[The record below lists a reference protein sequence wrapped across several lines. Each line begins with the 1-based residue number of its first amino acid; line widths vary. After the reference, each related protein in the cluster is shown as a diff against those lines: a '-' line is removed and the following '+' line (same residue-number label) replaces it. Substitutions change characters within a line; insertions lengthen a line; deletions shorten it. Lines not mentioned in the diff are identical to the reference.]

1 MKPAAVLDIGSSKVV
16 CLCGSMAD
24 GDGIVVHGAG
34 VCTYEGYRD
43 GAFIDKQSLHNAVVE
58 ALQKAEQESR
68 IRIRDVALTVPA
80 AFSDLLLTDATLS
93 LGKPRKTEAADIDRL
108 IALSLEKCKKKPGYT
123 LMHSTPVFFL
133 VDGVS
138 STEVPEGI
146 TTDEISA
153 LISHMFVQEAY
164 IRTVQESLD
173 DMGVEISMC
182 VSAQLGESVMLI
194 PEKERVRPAVLIDVG
209 YHQTEISVVE
219 NTALTAISTL
229 PIGGYQFASD
239 LSFGLD
245 VPMDAAEQAKRR
257 YVFSLDLQEKAKCC
271 APQPGAK
278 GVPVRYLLYN
288 RGPGHGAGR
297 NAPAGDGKYGRESGC
312 TAGGICFWRRAAD
325 DAGRTG
331 FYAQGAEF
339 APEAGYA
346 LDAQALLAQLLQR
359 FWGAGLCPQGQPAP
373 GGYDRKRQRRETG
386 FAVKENKRVLHE
398 IKGD

>member
-34 VCTYEGYRD
+34 VCAYEGYRD

-93 LGKPRKTEAADIDRL
+93 LGKLRKTEAADIDRL

-209 YHQTEISVVE
+209 YYQTEISVVE

-257 YVFSLDLQEKAKCC
+257 YVFSLDLQEKSEVLRTAAGSKKVSRS
-271 APQPGAK
+271 AISYIIEARATELAGMLRREMENM
-278 GVPVRYLLYN
+278 GVNLDARPAVYVSGGGLLMM
-288 RGPGHGAGR
+288 RGGLDFMRKALNLPLKRDMPWTPRLSSPNYCSAFG
-297 NAPAGDGKYGRESGC
+297 
-312 TAGGICFWRRAAD
+312 
-325 DAGRTG
+325 
-331 FYAQGAEF
+331 
-339 APEAGYA
+339 A
-346 LDAQALLAQLLQR
+346 LDFVLKANRPQEDTTASGSEEKLGSLL
-359 FWGAGLCPQGQPAP
+359 
-373 GGYDRKRQRRETG
+373 KKI
-386 FAVKENKRVLHE
+386 KEFFMK
-398 IKGD
+398 

>member
-209 YHQTEISVVE
+209 YYQTEISVVE

-257 YVFSLDLQEKAKCC
+257 YVFSLDLQEKSEVLRTAAGSKKVSRS
-271 APQPGAK
+271 AISYIIEARATELAGMLRREMENM
-278 GVPVRYLLYN
+278 GVNLDARPAVYVSGGGLLMM
-288 RGPGHGAGR
+288 RGGLDFMRKALNLPLKRDMPWTPRLSSPNYCSAFG
-297 NAPAGDGKYGRESGC
+297 
-312 TAGGICFWRRAAD
+312 
-325 DAGRTG
+325 
-331 FYAQGAEF
+331 
-339 APEAGYA
+339 A
-346 LDAQALLAQLLQR
+346 LDFVLKANRPQEDTTVSGSEEKLGSLL
-359 FWGAGLCPQGQPAP
+359 
-373 GGYDRKRQRRETG
+373 KKI
-386 FAVKENKRVLHE
+386 KEFFMK
-398 IKGD
+398 

>member
-34 VCTYEGYRD
+34 VCTYGGYRD

-257 YVFSLDLQEKAKCC
+257 YVFSLDLQEKSEVLRTAAGSKKVSRS
-271 APQPGAK
+271 AISYIIEARATELAGMLRREMENM
-278 GVPVRYLLYN
+278 GVNLDARPAVYVSGGGLLMM
-288 RGPGHGAGR
+288 RGGLDFMRKALNLPLKRDMPWTPRLSSPNYCSAFG
-297 NAPAGDGKYGRESGC
+297 
-312 TAGGICFWRRAAD
+312 
-325 DAGRTG
+325 
-331 FYAQGAEF
+331 
-339 APEAGYA
+339 A
-346 LDAQALLAQLLQR
+346 LDFVLKANRPQEDTTASGSEEKLGSLL
-359 FWGAGLCPQGQPAP
+359 
-373 GGYDRKRQRRETG
+373 KKI
-386 FAVKENKRVLHE
+386 KEFFMK
-398 IKGD
+398 

>member
-43 GAFIDKQSLHNAVVE
+43 GVFIDKQSLHNAVVE

-93 LGKPRKTEAADIDRL
+93 LGKPRKTEAADIDWL

-257 YVFSLDLQEKAKCC
+257 YVFSLDLQEKSEVLRTAAGSKKVSRS
-271 APQPGAK
+271 AISYIIEARATELAGMLRREMENM
-278 GVPVRYLLYN
+278 GVNLDARPAVYVSGGGLLMM
-288 RGPGHGAGR
+288 RGGLDFMRKALNLPLKRDMPWTPRLSSPNYCSAFG
-297 NAPAGDGKYGRESGC
+297 
-312 TAGGICFWRRAAD
+312 
-325 DAGRTG
+325 
-331 FYAQGAEF
+331 
-339 APEAGYA
+339 A
-346 LDAQALLAQLLQR
+346 LDFVLKANRPQEDTTASGSEEKLGSLL
-359 FWGAGLCPQGQPAP
+359 
-373 GGYDRKRQRRETG
+373 KKI
-386 FAVKENKRVLHE
+386 KEFFMK
-398 IKGD
+398 

>member
-209 YHQTEISVVE
+209 YYQTEISVVE

-257 YVFSLDLQEKAKCC
+257 YVFSLDLQEKSEMLRTAAGSKKVSRS
-271 APQPGAK
+271 AISYIIEARATELAGMLRREMENM
-278 GVPVRYLLYN
+278 GVNLDARPAVYVSGGGLLMM
-288 RGPGHGAGR
+288 RGGLDFMRKALNLPLKRDMPWTPRLSSPNYCSAFG
-297 NAPAGDGKYGRESGC
+297 
-312 TAGGICFWRRAAD
+312 
-325 DAGRTG
+325 
-331 FYAQGAEF
+331 
-339 APEAGYA
+339 A
-346 LDAQALLAQLLQR
+346 LDFVLKANRPQEDTTASGSEEKLGSLL
-359 FWGAGLCPQGQPAP
+359 
-373 GGYDRKRQRRETG
+373 KKI
-386 FAVKENKRVLHE
+386 KEFFMK
-398 IKGD
+398 

>member
-24 GDGIVVHGAG
+24 GDGIVVHGAD

-43 GAFIDKQSLHNAVVE
+43 GVFIDKQSLHNAVVE

-257 YVFSLDLQEKAKCC
+257 YVFSLDLQEKSEVLRTAAGSKKVSRS
-271 APQPGAK
+271 AISYIIEARATELAGMLRREMENM
-278 GVPVRYLLYN
+278 GVNLDARPAVYVSGGGLLMM
-288 RGPGHGAGR
+288 RGGLDFMRKALNLPLKRDMPWTPRLSSPNYCSAFG
-297 NAPAGDGKYGRESGC
+297 
-312 TAGGICFWRRAAD
+312 
-325 DAGRTG
+325 
-331 FYAQGAEF
+331 
-339 APEAGYA
+339 A
-346 LDAQALLAQLLQR
+346 LDFVLKANRPQEDTTASGSEEKLGSLL
-359 FWGAGLCPQGQPAP
+359 
-373 GGYDRKRQRRETG
+373 KKI
-386 FAVKENKRVLHE
+386 KEFFMK
-398 IKGD
+398 

>member
-153 LISHMFVQEAY
+153 LISHMFVQEVY

-257 YVFSLDLQEKAKCC
+257 YVFSLDLQEKSEVLRTAAGSKKVSRS
-271 APQPGAK
+271 AISYIIEARATELAGMLRREMENM
-278 GVPVRYLLYN
+278 GVNLDARPAVYVSGGGLLMM
-288 RGPGHGAGR
+288 RGGLDFMRKALNLPLKRDMPWTPRLSSPNYCSAFG
-297 NAPAGDGKYGRESGC
+297 
-312 TAGGICFWRRAAD
+312 
-325 DAGRTG
+325 
-331 FYAQGAEF
+331 
-339 APEAGYA
+339 A
-346 LDAQALLAQLLQR
+346 LDFVLKANRPQEDTTASGSEEKLGSLL
-359 FWGAGLCPQGQPAP
+359 
-373 GGYDRKRQRRETG
+373 KKI
-386 FAVKENKRVLHE
+386 KEFFMK
-398 IKGD
+398 

>member
-43 GAFIDKQSLHNAVVE
+43 GVFIDKQSLHNAVVE

-209 YHQTEISVVE
+209 YYQTEISVVE

-257 YVFSLDLQEKAKCC
+257 YVFSLDLQEKSEVLRTAAGSKKVSRS
-271 APQPGAK
+271 AISYIIEARATELAGMLRREMENM
-278 GVPVRYLLYN
+278 GVNLDARPAVYVSGGGLLMM
-288 RGPGHGAGR
+288 RGGLDFMRKALNLPLKRDMPWTPRLSSPNYCSAFG
-297 NAPAGDGKYGRESGC
+297 
-312 TAGGICFWRRAAD
+312 
-325 DAGRTG
+325 
-331 FYAQGAEF
+331 
-339 APEAGYA
+339 A
-346 LDAQALLAQLLQR
+346 LDFVLKANRPQEDTTASGSEEKLGSLL
-359 FWGAGLCPQGQPAP
+359 
-373 GGYDRKRQRRETG
+373 KKI
-386 FAVKENKRVLHE
+386 KEFFMK
-398 IKGD
+398 

>member
-34 VCTYEGYRD
+34 VCAYEGYRD

-209 YHQTEISVVE
+209 YYQTEISVVE

-257 YVFSLDLQEKAKCC
+257 YVFSLDLQEKSEVLRTAAGSKKVSRS
-271 APQPGAK
+271 AISYIIEARATELAGMLRREMENM
-278 GVPVRYLLYN
+278 GVNLDARPAVYVSGGGLLMM
-288 RGPGHGAGR
+288 RGGLDFMRKALNLPLKRDMPWTPRLSSPNYCSAFG
-297 NAPAGDGKYGRESGC
+297 
-312 TAGGICFWRRAAD
+312 
-325 DAGRTG
+325 
-331 FYAQGAEF
+331 
-339 APEAGYA
+339 A
-346 LDAQALLAQLLQR
+346 LDFVLKANRPQEDTTASGSEEKLGSLL
-359 FWGAGLCPQGQPAP
+359 
-373 GGYDRKRQRRETG
+373 KKI
-386 FAVKENKRVLHE
+386 KEFFMK
-398 IKGD
+398 

>member
-93 LGKPRKTEAADIDRL
+93 FGRPRKTEAADIDRL

-209 YHQTEISVVE
+209 YYQTEISVVE

-257 YVFSLDLQEKAKCC
+257 YVFSLDLQEKSEVLRTAAGSKKVSRS
-271 APQPGAK
+271 AISYIIEARATELAGMLRREMENM
-278 GVPVRYLLYN
+278 GVNLDARPAVYVSGGGLLMM
-288 RGPGHGAGR
+288 RGGLDFMRKALNLPLKRDMPWTPRLSSPNYCSAFG
-297 NAPAGDGKYGRESGC
+297 
-312 TAGGICFWRRAAD
+312 
-325 DAGRTG
+325 
-331 FYAQGAEF
+331 
-339 APEAGYA
+339 A
-346 LDAQALLAQLLQR
+346 LDFVLKANRPQEDTTASGSEEKLGSLL
-359 FWGAGLCPQGQPAP
+359 
-373 GGYDRKRQRRETG
+373 KKI
-386 FAVKENKRVLHE
+386 KEFFMK
-398 IKGD
+398 

>member
-182 VSAQLGESVMLI
+182 VSSQLGESVMLI

-257 YVFSLDLQEKAKCC
+257 YVFSLDLQEKSEVLRTAAGSKKVSRS
-271 APQPGAK
+271 AISYIIEARATELAGMLRREMENM
-278 GVPVRYLLYN
+278 GVNLDARPAVYVSGGGLLMM
-288 RGPGHGAGR
+288 RGGLDFMRKALNLPLKRDMPWTPRLSSPNYCSAFG
-297 NAPAGDGKYGRESGC
+297 
-312 TAGGICFWRRAAD
+312 
-325 DAGRTG
+325 
-331 FYAQGAEF
+331 
-339 APEAGYA
+339 A
-346 LDAQALLAQLLQR
+346 LDFVLKANRPQEDTTASGSEEKLGSLL
-359 FWGAGLCPQGQPAP
+359 
-373 GGYDRKRQRRETG
+373 KKI
-386 FAVKENKRVLHE
+386 KEFFMK
-398 IKGD
+398 

>member
-34 VCTYEGYRD
+34 VCAYEGYRD
-43 GAFIDKQSLHNAVVE
+43 GTFIDKQSLHNAVVE

-209 YHQTEISVVE
+209 YYQTEISVVE

-257 YVFSLDLQEKAKCC
+257 YVFSLDLQEKSEVLRTAAGSKKVSRS
-271 APQPGAK
+271 AISYIIEARATELAGMLRREMENM
-278 GVPVRYLLYN
+278 GVNLDARPAVYVSGGGLLMM
-288 RGPGHGAGR
+288 RGGLDFMRKALNLPLKRDMPWTPRLSSPNYCSAFG
-297 NAPAGDGKYGRESGC
+297 
-312 TAGGICFWRRAAD
+312 
-325 DAGRTG
+325 
-331 FYAQGAEF
+331 
-339 APEAGYA
+339 A
-346 LDAQALLAQLLQR
+346 LDFVLKANRPQEDTTASGSEEKLGSLL
-359 FWGAGLCPQGQPAP
+359 
-373 GGYDRKRQRRETG
+373 KKI
-386 FAVKENKRVLHE
+386 KEFFMK
-398 IKGD
+398 

>member
-34 VCTYEGYRD
+34 VCAYEGYRD

-257 YVFSLDLQEKAKCC
+257 YVFSLDLQEKSEVLRTAAGSKKVSRS
-271 APQPGAK
+271 AISYIIKARATELAGMLRREMENM
-278 GVPVRYLLYN
+278 GVNLDARPAVYVSGGGLLMM
-288 RGPGHGAGR
+288 RGGLDFMRKALNLPLKRDMPWTPRLSSPNYCSAFG
-297 NAPAGDGKYGRESGC
+297 
-312 TAGGICFWRRAAD
+312 
-325 DAGRTG
+325 
-331 FYAQGAEF
+331 
-339 APEAGYA
+339 A
-346 LDAQALLAQLLQR
+346 LDFVLKANRPQEDTTASGSEEKLGSLL
-359 FWGAGLCPQGQPAP
+359 
-373 GGYDRKRQRRETG
+373 KKI
-386 FAVKENKRVLHE
+386 KEFFMK
-398 IKGD
+398 

>member
-80 AFSDLLLTDATLS
+80 AFSDLFLTDATLS

-257 YVFSLDLQEKAKCC
+257 YVFSLDLQEKSEVLRTAAGSKKVSRS
-271 APQPGAK
+271 AISYIIEARATELAGMLRREMENM
-278 GVPVRYLLYN
+278 GVNLDARPAVYVSGGGLLMM
-288 RGPGHGAGR
+288 RGGLDFMRKALNLPLKRDMPWTPRLSSPNYCSAFG
-297 NAPAGDGKYGRESGC
+297 
-312 TAGGICFWRRAAD
+312 
-325 DAGRTG
+325 
-331 FYAQGAEF
+331 
-339 APEAGYA
+339 A
-346 LDAQALLAQLLQR
+346 LDFVLKANRPQEDTTASGSEEKLGSLL
-359 FWGAGLCPQGQPAP
+359 
-373 GGYDRKRQRRETG
+373 KKI
-386 FAVKENKRVLHE
+386 KEFFMK
-398 IKGD
+398 

>member
-257 YVFSLDLQEKAKCC
+257 YVFSLDLQEKSEVLRTATGSKKVSRS
-271 APQPGAK
+271 AISYIIEARATELAGMLRREMENM
-278 GVPVRYLLYN
+278 GVNLDARPAVYVSGGGLLMM
-288 RGPGHGAGR
+288 RGGLDFMRKALNLPLKRDMPWTPRLSSPNYCSAFG
-297 NAPAGDGKYGRESGC
+297 
-312 TAGGICFWRRAAD
+312 
-325 DAGRTG
+325 
-331 FYAQGAEF
+331 
-339 APEAGYA
+339 A
-346 LDAQALLAQLLQR
+346 LDFVLKANRPQEDTTASGSEEKLGSLL
-359 FWGAGLCPQGQPAP
+359 
-373 GGYDRKRQRRETG
+373 KKI
-386 FAVKENKRVLHE
+386 KEFFMK
-398 IKGD
+398 

>member
-108 IALSLEKCKKKPGYT
+108 IALSLEKCKKKSGYT

-257 YVFSLDLQEKAKCC
+257 YVFSLDLQEKSEVLRTAAGSKKVSRS
-271 APQPGAK
+271 AISYIIEARATELAGMLRREMENM
-278 GVPVRYLLYN
+278 GVNLDARPAVYVSGGGLLMM
-288 RGPGHGAGR
+288 RGGLDFMRKALNLPLKRDMPWTPRLSSPNYCSAFG
-297 NAPAGDGKYGRESGC
+297 
-312 TAGGICFWRRAAD
+312 
-325 DAGRTG
+325 
-331 FYAQGAEF
+331 
-339 APEAGYA
+339 A
-346 LDAQALLAQLLQR
+346 LDFVLKANRPQEDTTASGSEEKLGSLL
-359 FWGAGLCPQGQPAP
+359 
-373 GGYDRKRQRRETG
+373 KKI
-386 FAVKENKRVLHE
+386 KEFFMK
-398 IKGD
+398 

>member
-43 GAFIDKQSLHNAVVE
+43 GVFIDKQSLHNAVVE

-209 YHQTEISVVE
+209 YHKTEISVVE

-257 YVFSLDLQEKAKCC
+257 YVFSLDLQEKSEVLRTAAGSKKVSRS
-271 APQPGAK
+271 AISYIIEARATELAGMLRREMENM
-278 GVPVRYLLYN
+278 GVNLDARPAVYVSGGGLLMM
-288 RGPGHGAGR
+288 RGGLDFMRKALNLPLKRDMPWTPRLSSPNYCSAFG
-297 NAPAGDGKYGRESGC
+297 
-312 TAGGICFWRRAAD
+312 
-325 DAGRTG
+325 
-331 FYAQGAEF
+331 
-339 APEAGYA
+339 A
-346 LDAQALLAQLLQR
+346 LDFVLKANRPQEDTTASGSEEKLGSLL
-359 FWGAGLCPQGQPAP
+359 
-373 GGYDRKRQRRETG
+373 KKI
-386 FAVKENKRVLHE
+386 KEFFMK
-398 IKGD
+398 

>member
-209 YHQTEISVVE
+209 YYQTEISVVE

-257 YVFSLDLQEKAKCC
+257 YVFSLDLQEKSE
-271 APQPGAK
+271 
-278 GVPVRYLLYN
+278 VLRT
-288 RGPGHGAGR
+288 
-297 NAPAGDGKYGRESGC
+297 
-312 TAGGICFWRRAAD
+312 TAGSKKVSRSAISYIIEARATELAGMLRREMENMGVNL
-325 DAGRTG
+325 DARPAVYVSGGGLLMMRGGLDFMRKALNLPLKRDMPWTPRLSSPNYCSAFG
-331 FYAQGAEF
+331 
-339 APEAGYA
+339 A
-346 LDAQALLAQLLQR
+346 LDFVLKANRPQEDTTASGSEEKLGSLL
-359 FWGAGLCPQGQPAP
+359 
-373 GGYDRKRQRRETG
+373 KKI
-386 FAVKENKRVLHE
+386 KEFFMK
-398 IKGD
+398 

>member
-34 VCTYEGYRD
+34 VCTYEGYRA

-257 YVFSLDLQEKAKCC
+257 YVFSLDLQEKSEVLRTAAGSKKVSRS
-271 APQPGAK
+271 AISYIIEARATELAGMLRREMENM
-278 GVPVRYLLYN
+278 GVNLDARPAVYVSGGGLLMM
-288 RGPGHGAGR
+288 RGGLDFMRKALNLPLKRDMPWTPRLSSPNYCSAFG
-297 NAPAGDGKYGRESGC
+297 
-312 TAGGICFWRRAAD
+312 
-325 DAGRTG
+325 
-331 FYAQGAEF
+331 
-339 APEAGYA
+339 A
-346 LDAQALLAQLLQR
+346 LDFVLKANRPQEDTTASGSEEKLGSLL
-359 FWGAGLCPQGQPAP
+359 
-373 GGYDRKRQRRETG
+373 KKI
-386 FAVKENKRVLHE
+386 KEFFMK
-398 IKGD
+398 

>member
-257 YVFSLDLQEKAKCC
+257 YVFSLDLQEKSEVLRTAAGSKKVSRS
-271 APQPGAK
+271 AISYIIVARATELAGMLRREMENM
-278 GVPVRYLLYN
+278 GVNLDARPAVYVSGGGLLMM
-288 RGPGHGAGR
+288 RGGLDFMRKALNLPLKRDMPWTPRLSSPNYCSAFG
-297 NAPAGDGKYGRESGC
+297 
-312 TAGGICFWRRAAD
+312 
-325 DAGRTG
+325 
-331 FYAQGAEF
+331 
-339 APEAGYA
+339 A
-346 LDAQALLAQLLQR
+346 LDFVLKANRPQEDTTTASGSEEKLGSLL
-359 FWGAGLCPQGQPAP
+359 
-373 GGYDRKRQRRETG
+373 KKI
-386 FAVKENKRVLHE
+386 KEFFMK
-398 IKGD
+398 

>member
-34 VCTYEGYRD
+34 VCAYEGYRD

-93 LGKPRKTEAADIDRL
+93 LGKPRKTEAVDIDRL

-257 YVFSLDLQEKAKCC
+257 YVFSLDLQEKSEVLRTAAGSKKVSRS
-271 APQPGAK
+271 AISYIIEARATELAGMLRREMENM
-278 GVPVRYLLYN
+278 GVNLDARPAVYVSGGGLLMM
-288 RGPGHGAGR
+288 RGGLDFMRKALNLPLKRDMPWTPRLSSPNYCSAFG
-297 NAPAGDGKYGRESGC
+297 
-312 TAGGICFWRRAAD
+312 
-325 DAGRTG
+325 
-331 FYAQGAEF
+331 
-339 APEAGYA
+339 A
-346 LDAQALLAQLLQR
+346 LDFVLKANRPQEDTTASGSEEKLGSLL
-359 FWGAGLCPQGQPAP
+359 
-373 GGYDRKRQRRETG
+373 KKI
-386 FAVKENKRVLHE
+386 KEFFMK
-398 IKGD
+398 

>member
-80 AFSDLLLTDATLS
+80 AFSDLLLTDATFS

-257 YVFSLDLQEKAKCC
+257 YVFSLDLQEKSEVLRTAAGSKKVSRS
-271 APQPGAK
+271 AISYIIEARATELAGMLRREMENM
-278 GVPVRYLLYN
+278 GVNLDARPAVYVSGGGLLMM
-288 RGPGHGAGR
+288 RGGLDFMRKALNLPLKRDMPWTPRLSSPNYCSAFG
-297 NAPAGDGKYGRESGC
+297 
-312 TAGGICFWRRAAD
+312 
-325 DAGRTG
+325 
-331 FYAQGAEF
+331 
-339 APEAGYA
+339 A
-346 LDAQALLAQLLQR
+346 LDFVLKANRPQEDTTASGSEEKLGSLL
-359 FWGAGLCPQGQPAP
+359 
-373 GGYDRKRQRRETG
+373 KKI
-386 FAVKENKRVLHE
+386 KEFFMK
-398 IKGD
+398 

>member
-43 GAFIDKQSLHNAVVE
+43 GVFIDKQSLHNAVVE

-257 YVFSLDLQEKAKCC
+257 YVFSLDLQEKSEVLRTAAGSKKVSRS
-271 APQPGAK
+271 AISYIIGARATELAGMLRREMENM
-278 GVPVRYLLYN
+278 GVNLDARPAVYVSGGGLLMM
-288 RGPGHGAGR
+288 RGGLDFMRKALNLPLKRDMPWTPRLSSPNYCSAFG
-297 NAPAGDGKYGRESGC
+297 
-312 TAGGICFWRRAAD
+312 
-325 DAGRTG
+325 
-331 FYAQGAEF
+331 
-339 APEAGYA
+339 A
-346 LDAQALLAQLLQR
+346 LDFVLKANRPQEDTTASGSEEKLGSLL
-359 FWGAGLCPQGQPAP
+359 
-373 GGYDRKRQRRETG
+373 KKI
-386 FAVKENKRVLHE
+386 KEFFMK
-398 IKGD
+398 

>member
-257 YVFSLDLQEKAKCC
+257 YVFSLDLQEKSEVLRTAAGSKKVSRS
-271 APQPGAK
+271 AISYIIEARATELAGMLRREMENM
-278 GVPVRYLLYN
+278 GVNLDARPAVYVSGGGLLMM
-288 RGPGHGAGR
+288 RGGLDFMRKALNLPLKRDMPWTPRLSSPNYCSAFG
-297 NAPAGDGKYGRESGC
+297 
-312 TAGGICFWRRAAD
+312 
-325 DAGRTG
+325 
-331 FYAQGAEF
+331 
-339 APEAGYA
+339 A
-346 LDAQALLAQLLQR
+346 LDFVLKANRPQEDTTASGSEEKLGSLL
-359 FWGAGLCPQGQPAP
+359 
-373 GGYDRKRQRRETG
+373 KKI
-386 FAVKENKRVLHE
+386 KEFFMK
-398 IKGD
+398 

>member
-108 IALSLEKCKKKPGYT
+108 IALSLEKRKKKPGYT

-257 YVFSLDLQEKAKCC
+257 YVFSLDLQEKSEVLRTAAGSKKVSRS
-271 APQPGAK
+271 AISYIIEARATELAGMLRREMENM
-278 GVPVRYLLYN
+278 GVNLDARPAVYVSGGGLLMM
-288 RGPGHGAGR
+288 RGGLDFMRKALNLPLKRDMPWTPRLSSPNYCSAFG
-297 NAPAGDGKYGRESGC
+297 
-312 TAGGICFWRRAAD
+312 
-325 DAGRTG
+325 
-331 FYAQGAEF
+331 
-339 APEAGYA
+339 A
-346 LDAQALLAQLLQR
+346 LDFVLKANRPQEDTTASGSEEKLGSLL
-359 FWGAGLCPQGQPAP
+359 
-373 GGYDRKRQRRETG
+373 KKI
-386 FAVKENKRVLHE
+386 KEFFMK
-398 IKGD
+398 

>member
-257 YVFSLDLQEKAKCC
+257 YVFSLDLQEKSEVLRTAAGSKKVSRS
-271 APQPGAK
+271 AISYIIDARATELAGMLRREMENM
-278 GVPVRYLLYN
+278 GVNLDARPAVYVSGGGLLMM
-288 RGPGHGAGR
+288 RGGLDFMRKALNLPLKRDMPWTPRLSSPNYCSAFG
-297 NAPAGDGKYGRESGC
+297 
-312 TAGGICFWRRAAD
+312 
-325 DAGRTG
+325 
-331 FYAQGAEF
+331 
-339 APEAGYA
+339 A
-346 LDAQALLAQLLQR
+346 LDFVLKANRPQEDTTASGSEEKLGSLL
-359 FWGAGLCPQGQPAP
+359 
-373 GGYDRKRQRRETG
+373 KKI
-386 FAVKENKRVLHE
+386 KEFFMK
-398 IKGD
+398 

>member
-58 ALQKAEQESR
+58 ALQKAEQECR

-257 YVFSLDLQEKAKCC
+257 YVFSLDLQEKSEVLRTAAGSKKVSRS
-271 APQPGAK
+271 AISYIIEARATELAGMLRREMENM
-278 GVPVRYLLYN
+278 GVNLDARPAVYVSGGGLLMM
-288 RGPGHGAGR
+288 RGGLDFMRKALNLPLKRDMPWTPRLSSPNYCSAFG
-297 NAPAGDGKYGRESGC
+297 
-312 TAGGICFWRRAAD
+312 
-325 DAGRTG
+325 
-331 FYAQGAEF
+331 
-339 APEAGYA
+339 A
-346 LDAQALLAQLLQR
+346 LDFVLKANRPQEDTTASGSEEKLGSLL
-359 FWGAGLCPQGQPAP
+359 
-373 GGYDRKRQRRETG
+373 KKI
-386 FAVKENKRVLHE
+386 KEFFMK
-398 IKGD
+398 

>member
-164 IRTVQESLD
+164 IRTMQESLD

-257 YVFSLDLQEKAKCC
+257 YVFSLDLQEKSEVLRTAAGSKKVSRS
-271 APQPGAK
+271 AISYIIEARATELAGMLRREMENM
-278 GVPVRYLLYN
+278 GVNLDARPAVYVSGGGLLMM
-288 RGPGHGAGR
+288 RGGLDFMRKALNLPLKRDMPWTPRLSSPNYCSAFG
-297 NAPAGDGKYGRESGC
+297 
-312 TAGGICFWRRAAD
+312 
-325 DAGRTG
+325 
-331 FYAQGAEF
+331 
-339 APEAGYA
+339 A
-346 LDAQALLAQLLQR
+346 LDFVLKANRPQEDTTASGSEEKLGSLL
-359 FWGAGLCPQGQPAP
+359 
-373 GGYDRKRQRRETG
+373 KKI
-386 FAVKENKRVLHE
+386 KEFFMK
-398 IKGD
+398 

>member
-194 PEKERVRPAVLIDVG
+194 PEQERVRPAVLIDVG

-257 YVFSLDLQEKAKCC
+257 YVFSLDLQEKSEVLRTAAGSKKVSRS
-271 APQPGAK
+271 AISYIIEARATELAGMLRREMENM
-278 GVPVRYLLYN
+278 GVNLDARPAVYVSGGGLLMM
-288 RGPGHGAGR
+288 RGGLDFMRKALNLPLKRDMPWTPRLSSPNYCSAFG
-297 NAPAGDGKYGRESGC
+297 
-312 TAGGICFWRRAAD
+312 
-325 DAGRTG
+325 
-331 FYAQGAEF
+331 
-339 APEAGYA
+339 A
-346 LDAQALLAQLLQR
+346 LDFVLKANRPQEDTTASGSEEKLGSLL
-359 FWGAGLCPQGQPAP
+359 
-373 GGYDRKRQRRETG
+373 KKI
-386 FAVKENKRVLHE
+386 KEFFMK
-398 IKGD
+398 

>member
-43 GAFIDKQSLHNAVVE
+43 GVFIDKQSLHNAVVE

-164 IRTVQESLD
+164 IRTVQDSLD

-257 YVFSLDLQEKAKCC
+257 YVFSLDLQEKSEVLRTAAGSKKVSRS
-271 APQPGAK
+271 AISYIIEARATELAGMLRREMENM
-278 GVPVRYLLYN
+278 GVNLDARPAVYVSGGGLLMM
-288 RGPGHGAGR
+288 RGGLDFMRKALNLPLKRDMPWTPRLSSPNYCSAFG
-297 NAPAGDGKYGRESGC
+297 
-312 TAGGICFWRRAAD
+312 
-325 DAGRTG
+325 
-331 FYAQGAEF
+331 
-339 APEAGYA
+339 A
-346 LDAQALLAQLLQR
+346 LDFVLKANRPQEDTTASGSEEKLGSLL
-359 FWGAGLCPQGQPAP
+359 
-373 GGYDRKRQRRETG
+373 KKI
-386 FAVKENKRVLHE
+386 KEFFMK
-398 IKGD
+398 

>member
-1 MKPAAVLDIGSSKVV
+1 MKPAAVVDIGSSKVV

-43 GAFIDKQSLHNAVVE
+43 GVFIDKQSLHNAVVE

-93 LGKPRKTEAADIDRL
+93 LGKPRKTVAADIDRL

-257 YVFSLDLQEKAKCC
+257 YVFSLDLQEKSEVLRTAAGSKKVSRS
-271 APQPGAK
+271 AISYIIEARATELAGMLRREMENM
-278 GVPVRYLLYN
+278 GVNLDARPAVYVSGGGLLMM
-288 RGPGHGAGR
+288 RGGLDFMRKALNLPLKRDMPWTPRLSSPNYCSAFG
-297 NAPAGDGKYGRESGC
+297 
-312 TAGGICFWRRAAD
+312 
-325 DAGRTG
+325 
-331 FYAQGAEF
+331 
-339 APEAGYA
+339 A
-346 LDAQALLAQLLQR
+346 LDFVLKANRPQEDTTASGSEEKLGSLL
-359 FWGAGLCPQGQPAP
+359 
-373 GGYDRKRQRRETG
+373 KKI
-386 FAVKENKRVLHE
+386 KEFFMK
-398 IKGD
+398 

>member
-43 GAFIDKQSLHNAVVE
+43 GVFIDKQSLHNAVVE

-164 IRTVQESLD
+164 IRTVQESMD

-257 YVFSLDLQEKAKCC
+257 YVFSLDLQEKSEVLRTAAGSKKVSRS
-271 APQPGAK
+271 AISYIIEARATELAGMLRREMENM
-278 GVPVRYLLYN
+278 GVNLDARPAVYVSGGGLLMM
-288 RGPGHGAGR
+288 RGGLDFMRKALNLPLKRDMPWTPRLSSPNYCSAFG
-297 NAPAGDGKYGRESGC
+297 
-312 TAGGICFWRRAAD
+312 
-325 DAGRTG
+325 
-331 FYAQGAEF
+331 
-339 APEAGYA
+339 A
-346 LDAQALLAQLLQR
+346 LDFVLKANRPQEDTTASGSEEKLGSLL
-359 FWGAGLCPQGQPAP
+359 
-373 GGYDRKRQRRETG
+373 KKI
-386 FAVKENKRVLHE
+386 KEFFMK
-398 IKGD
+398 

>member
-93 LGKPRKTEAADIDRL
+93 FGKPRKTEAADIDRL

-182 VSAQLGESVMLI
+182 VSSQLGESVMLI

-257 YVFSLDLQEKAKCC
+257 YVFSLDLQEKSEVLRTAAGSKKVSRS
-271 APQPGAK
+271 AISYIIEARATELAGMLRREMENM
-278 GVPVRYLLYN
+278 GVNLDARPAVYVSGGGLLMM
-288 RGPGHGAGR
+288 RGGLDFMRKALNLPLKRDMPWTPRLSSPNYCSAFG
-297 NAPAGDGKYGRESGC
+297 
-312 TAGGICFWRRAAD
+312 
-325 DAGRTG
+325 
-331 FYAQGAEF
+331 
-339 APEAGYA
+339 A
-346 LDAQALLAQLLQR
+346 LDFVLKANRPQEDTTASGSEEKLGSLL
-359 FWGAGLCPQGQPAP
+359 
-373 GGYDRKRQRRETG
+373 KKI
-386 FAVKENKRVLHE
+386 KEFFMK
-398 IKGD
+398 